1 MIDTAILQIAQDL
14 KLSQGQ
20 VAATVNLLDDG
31 ASVPFIA
38 RYRKENTASLD
49 EVAITSIRDRLS
61 QIRELRDRSHTIL
74 ESLEKRGLLT
84 EELRLA
90 ILTAKTMTTLE
101 DIYLPYRPK
110 RRHQDRPDLRSA
122 IRTDFRAG
130 RTRRTQTIGW
140 LLHIPS
146 VAPDLS
152 AVTW

>member
-61 QIRELRDRSHTIL
+61 QIRELRDRRLAIL
-74 ESLEKRGLLT
+74 ESMEKRGLLT

-90 ILTAKTMTTLE
+90 ISTAKTMTTL
-101 DIYLPYRPK
+101 
-110 RRHQDRPDLRSA
+110 
-122 IRTDFRAG
+122 
-130 RTRRTQTIGW
+130 
-140 LLHIPS
+140 
-146 VAPDLS
+146 
-152 AVTW
+152 